1 MSEKSARRLVREKAV
16 QVLFA
21 IEYNRE
27 GREALIESFRGEIN
41 DDVAIAFFQHLIDR
55 VIIHSEEFDK
65 IIAAQVENWELERIA
80 VIDRIILRLGLCE
93 FLYFQDIPPKVTINE
108 MIELGKEFSTPES
121 GKFINGIM
129 DRLLN
134 MLKSENKI
142 QKSGRGLVAESKKPN

>member
-1 MSEKSARRLVREKAV
+1 MAEKSARRLVREKAV

-27 GREALIESFRGEIN
+27 GREALIESFRGEIH
-41 DDVAIAFFQHLIDR
+41 DETAVAFFQHLIDR
-55 VIIHSEEFDK
+55 VIIHGGEFDK

-80 VIDRIILRLGLCE
+80 AIDRIILRLGLCE

-129 DRLLN
+129 DRLLS
-134 MLKSENKI
+134 MLQSENKI
-142 QKSGRGLVAESKKPN
+142 QKSGRGLVAASKKPN

>member
-41 DDVAIAFFQHLIDR
+41 DDIAVAFFQRLIDR

-108 MIELGKEFSTPES
+108 MIELGKEFSTPDS

-134 MLKSENKI
+134 MLQSENKI
-142 QKSGRGLVAESKKPN
+142 QKSGRGLVAESKKTN